1 MCAYGQMEYNFK
13 NCVSV
18 GFQQKKA
25 SENKEGKL
33 LFFTLCRQKIAG
45 YVFIRK

>member
-1 MCAYGQMEYNFK
+1 MCAYGQIEYNLK

-18 GFQQKKA
+18 GLQQKKA
-25 SENKEGKL
+25 PENQEGKL
-33 LFFTLCRQKIAG
+33 LFFTLRPQKIAG